1 MHLRNIITITLT
13 LFILQIA
20 SCAPNTS
27 RVYKTHYPPSNQ
39 ESVKIIYSIPQT
51 PYTLIADF
59 QTMQSLSAIR
69 KKAAGYGAD
78 AVYVNS
84 ITQSTIYSGAEL
96 SNNTQ
101 SSGINRRYYCSAI
114 KYKN

>member
-1 MHLRNIITITLT
+1 MNLRSITTITLAS
-13 LFILQIA
+13 FSMQII

-27 RVYKTHYPPSNQ
+27 RVYKTHYPPRNQ
-39 ESVKIIYSIPQT
+39 ESVKIIYSIPKK

-59 QTMQSLSAIR
+59 QTMQSMDAIK

-84 ITQSTIYSGAEL
+84 ITQSTLYSGAEL
-96 SNNTQ
+96 SNKTQ